1 MTSSVLQNKIPFF
14 ILYSDIDLFTSKDF
28 GSLYFVHNHSPYKT
42 KLNSKSLKRIFLG
55 YSRTK
60 KDYKCFCPSIGRYIL
75 FADLTFSSLNMGFP
89 HLLLHQMVT
98 MITYSIWRLNSGE
111 STSETV
117 TCKNPLQFQDPL
129 QTYKDEHFLLLCHR
143 QPQYQTIC
151 KNQMRLS
158 PLNNLIILL
167 PMIFPLHFKKTNTLL
182 LSILFPILFLILIY
196 PLLFVHLFHLWTH
209 AWFPRMCQWHYLF
222 QVGLRRCRRKWQYYD
237 RMRLES
243 WSHFH
248 WGRKSLGADRFILS
262 SKAPMDSWL
271 A

>member
-14 ILYSDIDLFTSKDF
+14 ILYSDIDLFISKDF

-42 KLNSKSLKRIFLG
+42 KLNSKSLKGIFLG

-89 HLLLHQMVT
+89 HLLLHKMVT
-98 MITYSIWRLNSGE
+98 MITYSIRRLNSGE

-129 QTYKDEHFLLLCHR
+129 QTYKDDHFLHLCHR

-167 PMIFPLHFKKTNTLL
+167 PMIFPLHNKKTHTFTQHPLSNFISYSHLSSSFRSSISSL
-182 LSILFPILFLILIY
+182 NSRLVPKNVSMALSIPG
-196 PLLFVHLFHLWTH
+196 WTQ
-209 AWFPRMCQWHYLF
+209 AMQEKMTVL
-222 QVGLRRCRRKWQYYD
+222 
-237 RMRLES
+237 
-243 WSHFH
+243 
-248 WGRKSLGADRFILS
+248 
-262 SKAPMDSWL
+262 
-271 A
+271 